1 MNTPEIITQIV
12 IQKIREPEGVSYHL
26 ETSGNP
32 TLQEKQQLLGIA
44 EHIIQ
49 HQD

>member
-1 MNTPEIITQIV
+1 MNNPEIITQLV
-12 IQKIREPEGVSYHL
+12 IQKIREPEGVSYHVD
-26 ETSGNP
+26 TIGDP

-44 EHIIQ
+44 ETIIQ